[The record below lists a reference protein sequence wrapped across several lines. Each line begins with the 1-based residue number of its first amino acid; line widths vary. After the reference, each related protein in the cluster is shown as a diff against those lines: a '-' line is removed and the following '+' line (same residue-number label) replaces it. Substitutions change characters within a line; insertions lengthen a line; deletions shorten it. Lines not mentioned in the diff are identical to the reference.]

1 MPGAQSSRA
10 KHSIKLPITEALVS
24 SPMAVNSRIDLRDT
38 LHQRSVAGASQS
50 SEQMSRYMAQM
61 ARIASELEATTR
73 PQTELTKG
81 RITEA
86 SRYCNVYRL
95 AEQANAWSSNH
106 AEDFQAL
113 MVNTH
118 SGPRL
123 HGGRPS

>member
-1 MPGAQSSRA
+1 
-10 KHSIKLPITEALVS
+10 
-24 SPMAVNSRIDLRDT
+24 
-38 LHQRSVAGASQS
+38 
-50 SEQMSRYMAQM
+50 MSRYMAQM

-113 MVNTH
+113 MVNTL